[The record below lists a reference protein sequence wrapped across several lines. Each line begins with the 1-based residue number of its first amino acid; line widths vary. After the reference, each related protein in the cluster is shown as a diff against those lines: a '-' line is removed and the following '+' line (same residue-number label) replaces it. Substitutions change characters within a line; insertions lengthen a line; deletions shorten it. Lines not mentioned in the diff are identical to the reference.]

1 MYFKTIKQSIFK
13 RLILSIFLSI
23 PILNFSQDFS
33 EFWEGHFSYLN
44 IIDIVN
50 TNSRVY
56 AAAENAVFSYDLTTN
71 LLETITTLNGLS
83 GELISELHYSNEY
96 QLLMIG
102 YENGLIEV
110 YSENDQEV
118 LKVVDIV
125 NKVTIPS
132 SQKRINHF
140 NELNSLVYIATDY
153 GISIYDLENL
163 EFGDTYFIGING
175 AQVAVKQ
182 TVIKNNKIY
191 ANIEND
197 SGIKSASLSNPNLI
211 DFQQWST
218 ILTGNFVN
226 LLADD
231 NDLIVTS
238 SNAVTSKLNVD
249 NTLTQLFVSESVPE
263 DLYFSENNLI
273 ETLSDKINFYD
284 ENFNLTNTIIGA
296 ITDFPTLYTCTIS
309 FRGNIFIGT
318 SGGINTGKSGFGVL
332 KTKLTSLDSF
342 EEIHPDGPLSNSPF
356 SLEFKNND
364 LWLTYGGYGI
374 FFQWSGGQSSTGI
387 SRYRQNEWLNIPY
400 DSINSMVSSPQFLS
414 HTAINPFNTDQVF
427 ISSYYS
433 GLLEVNT
440 QEVVNIY
447 NENNS
452 TLNPFIPNRYLTS
465 ACKFDNN
472 GALWVTTGRVQKPLS
487 KFENNQ
493 WTSYDFSSII
503 ENPLNDENGFSEVVI
518 GPDGTKWIGG
528 LKKGLIGFN
537 ETGMLLKNI
546 SDEDVAN
553 LPSTAIKSLALDK
566 NNVLWIGTYRGLRV
580 LYNTSNFF
588 SEDVVRTEPII
599 ILEEG
604 LPKELLA
611 QQFITDIKVDG
622 ANNKWVSTA
631 DAGVFYLSSSGQ
643 KTIYHFTKD
652 NSPLPSNGVND
663 MALDSDNGVVYFGT
677 NRGLVAFKT
686 GGSST
691 SSSLEDVYVYP
702 NPVRPGFNMAED
714 KIKIKNISE
723 NVNIKITDVE
733 GNLVAEAQSNIN
745 LRYKSY
751 NLEIDGGTAYWNGKN
766 LANNTVA
773 SGVYVVLFSDFDTFE
788 TKVSKIMII
797 R

>member
-1 MYFKTIKQSIFK
+1 MKTHFN
-13 RLILSIFLSI
+13 ILFCFLSI
-23 PILNFSQDFS
+23 TSFLWGQNFDAN
-33 EFWEGHFSYLN
+33 WIGHFSYLN
-44 IIDIVN
+44 IKKVVN
-50 TNSRVY
+50 ADTKFY
-56 AAAENAVFSYDLTTN
+56 AASENALFSYDLQTN
-71 LLETITTLNGLS
+71 RLSTITTINGLS
-83 GELISELHYSNEY
+83 GELISTLHYSNEY

-132 SQKRINHF
+132 SQKKINHF

-153 GISIYDLENL
+153 GISVYNLESL
-163 EFGDTYFIGING
+163 EFGDSYYIGANG
-175 AQVAVKQ
+175 SQIQVSQ
-182 TVIKNNKIY
+182 TAIFNNEIY
-191 ANIEND
+191 AACGSN
-197 SGIKSASLSNPNLI
+197 SGIKKASLSNSNLT
-211 DFQQWST
+211 DFQLWSS
-218 ILTGNFVN
+218 LGSGDFK
-226 LLADD
+226 
-231 NDLIVTS
+231 
-238 SNAVTSKLNVD
+238 AVTVFDSGLYTVNSA
-249 NTLTQLFVSESVPE
+249 NTLFEINGTTLTLLSNYSQPVAELNTS
-263 DLYFSENNLI
+263 NNSLLVTTNSKVY
-273 ETLSDKINFYD
+273 EYELGFT
-284 ENFNLTNTIIGA
+284 LTNTYS
-296 ITDFPTLYTCTIS
+296 TNPDFDTNFNAALKIDAVVY
-309 FRGNIFIGT
+309 IGT
-318 SGGINTGKSGFGVL
+318 TDYGVL
-332 KTKLTSLDSF
+332 KSNPLDPSGF
-342 EEIHPDGPLSNSPF
+342 DEIHPIGPLKNTVF
-356 SLEFKNND
+356 SLSH
-364 LWLTYGGYGI
+364 GYGNLWVSYGDYSI
-374 FFQWSGGQSSTGI
+374 GFNPYPLRYYGI
-387 SRYRQNEWLNIPY
+387 SNYENSEWVNTSY
-400 DSINSMVSSPQFLS
+400 DSIRDTTGAPVSSLNRIS
-414 HTAINPFNTDQVF
+414 INTFNPNQVY
-427 ISSYYS
+427 ISSYHH
-433 GLLEVNT
+433 GLLDFKKGESITLLDDSNSSLESLVNPD
-440 QEVVNIY
+440 NPNYKSIRISG
-447 NENNS
+447 S
-452 TLNPFIPNRYLTS
+452 T
-465 ACKFDNN
+465 FDRDGN
-472 GALWVTTGRVQKPLS
+472 LWVLNSRVNNALK
-487 KFENNQ
+487 KFNPTSSS
-493 WTSYDFSSII
+493 WTSYDFSFII
-503 ENPLNDENGFSEVVI
+503 ENPFSDENGFSEVVI

-643 KTIYHFTKD
+643 NTIYHFTKD

-677 NRGLVAFKT
+677 NRGLVAFNT
-686 GGSST
+686 GGSNT
-691 SSSLEDVYVYP
+691 SASLEDIYVYP

>member
-1 MYFKTIKQSIFK
+1 MYLKLLKHSISRK
-13 RLILSIFLSI
+13 LIIIIIFSF
-23 PILNFSQDFS
+23 PTLNFSQEFS

-50 TNSRVY
+50 TNNRVY
-56 AAAENAVFSYDLTTN
+56 AAAENAVFSYDSTTN
-71 LLETITTLNGLS
+71 QIETITTLNGLS
-83 GELISELHYSNEY
+83 GELISGLHYSNEY
-96 QLLMIG
+96 QLLLIG

-110 YSENDQEV
+110 YSESDQEI
-118 LKVVDIV
+118 LKVVDII

-140 NELNSLVYIATDY
+140 NEFNSLVYIATDY

-163 EFGDTYFIGING
+163 EFGDTYFIGSNG
-175 AQVAVKQ
+175 TQVAVKQ
-182 TVIKNNKIY
+182 TGIRNNKIY

-197 SGIKSASLSNPNLI
+197 SGIKFAPLSNPNLI

-238 SNAVTSKLNVD
+238 SNAVTSKLNAD
-249 NTLTQLFVSESVPE
+249 NTLTQLFVSESLPE
-263 DLYFSENNLI
+263 DLYISENQLI
-273 ETLSDKINFYD
+273 ETLSNKINFYD
-284 ENFNLTNTIIGA
+284 EYFNLTHAIGP
-296 ITDFPTLYTCTIS
+296 ITDFPAPYTCTIS
-309 FRGNIFIGT
+309 FGGNIFIGT
-318 SGGINTGKSGFGVL
+318 SGGVNTGKSGFGVL
-332 KTKLTSLDSF
+332 KTRLTSLDSF
-342 EEIHPDGPLSNSPF
+342 EEIHPDGPLSNSSF
-356 SLEFKNND
+356 SLKFKNND

-433 GLLEVNT
+433 GLIEVNN
-440 QEVVNIY
+440 QDIVNIY

-452 TLNPFIPNRYLTS
+452 TLKPFIPNRYLTS
-465 ACKFDNN
+465 ACKFDDN
-472 GALWVTTGRVQKPLS
+472 GALWVTTGRVQSPLS

-493 WTSYDFSSII
+493 WTSYDFSAII
-503 ENPLNDENGFSEVVI
+503 SDPINDELGFSEVVI
-518 GPDGTKWIGG
+518 GPDQTKWIGSYRN
-528 LKKGLIGFN
+528 GLIGFN

-553 LPSTAIKSLALDK
+553 LPTTAIKSLALDK

-588 SEDVVRTEPII
+588 TENNVRTEPII

-611 QQFITDIKVDG
+611 QQFITDIIVDG
-622 ANNKWVSTA
+622 SNNKWVSTA

-643 KTIYHFTKD
+643 NTIYQFTKD
-652 NSPLPSNGVND
+652 NSPLPSNSVND

-677 NRGLVAFKT
+677 NRGLVAFNT

-691 SSSLEDVYVYP
+691 SSSLEDVYAYP

-723 NVNIKITDVE
+723 NINIKITDIE
-733 GNLVAEAQSNIN
+733 GNLVAEAQSNVN
-745 LRYKSY
+745 LRYKGH

>member
-1 MYFKTIKQSIFK
+1 MKTHFISLFC
-13 RLILSIFLSI
+13 FLSVTSF
-23 PILNFSQDFS
+23 LWGQNFDAN
-33 EFWEGHFSYLN
+33 WIGHFSYLN
-44 IIDIVN
+44 IKKVVN
-50 TNSRVY
+50 ADTKFY
-56 AAAENAVFSYDLTTN
+56 AASENALFSYDLQTN
-71 LLETITTLNGLS
+71 RLSTITTINGLS
-83 GELISELHYSNEY
+83 GELISTLHYSNEY

-132 SQKRINHF
+132 SQKKINHF

-153 GISIYDLENL
+153 GISVYNLESL
-163 EFGDTYFIGING
+163 EFGDSYYIGANG
-175 AQVAVKQ
+175 SQIQVSQ
-182 TVIKNNKIY
+182 TAIFNNEIY
-191 ANIEND
+191 AACGSN
-197 SGIKSASLSNPNLI
+197 SGIKKASLSNSNLT
-211 DFQQWST
+211 DFQLWSS
-218 ILTGNFVN
+218 LGSGDFK
-226 LLADD
+226 
-231 NDLIVTS
+231 
-238 SNAVTSKLNVD
+238 AVTVFDSGLYTVNSA
-249 NTLTQLFVSESVPE
+249 NTLFEINGTTLTLLSNYSQPVAELNTS
-263 DLYFSENNLI
+263 NNSLLVTTNSKVY
-273 ETLSDKINFYD
+273 EYEPGFT
-284 ENFNLTNTIIGA
+284 LTNTYS
-296 ITDFPTLYTCTIS
+296 TNPDFDTNFNAALKIDAVVY
-309 FRGNIFIGT
+309 IGT
-318 SGGINTGKSGFGVL
+318 TDYGVL
-332 KTKLTSLDSF
+332 KSNPLDLSGF
-342 EEIHPDGPLSNSPF
+342 DEIHPIGPLKNTVF
-356 SLEFKNND
+356 SLSH
-364 LWLTYGGYGI
+364 GYGNLWVSYGDYSI
-374 FFQWSGGQSSTGI
+374 GFNPYPLRYYGI
-387 SRYRQNEWLNIPY
+387 SNYENSEWVNTSY
-400 DSINSMVSSPQFLS
+400 DSIRDTTGAPVSSLNRIS
-414 HTAINPFNTDQVF
+414 INTFNPNQVY
-427 ISSYYS
+427 ISSYHH
-433 GLLEVNT
+433 GLLDFKKGESIT
-440 QEVVNIY
+440 LLDDS
-447 NENNS
+447 NS
-452 TLNPFIPNRYLTS
+452 SLESLVIPDNPNYKSIRISGST
-465 ACKFDNN
+465 FDRDGN
-472 GALWVTTGRVQKPLS
+472 LWVLNSRVNNALK
-487 KFENNQ
+487 KFNPTSPS

-503 ENPLNDENGFSEVVI
+503 ENPFSDENGFSEVVI

-553 LPSTAIKSLALDK
+553 LPSAAIKSLVLDK

-643 KTIYHFTKD
+643 NTIYHFTKD

-663 MALDSDNGVVYFGT
+663 MALDPDNGVVYFGT
-677 NRGLVAFKT
+677 NRGLVAFNT
-686 GGSST
+686 GGSNPSA
-691 SSSLEDVYVYP
+691 SLEDIYVYP

-723 NVNIKITDVE
+723 NVNIKITDIE
-733 GNLVAEAQSNIN
+733 GNLVAEAQSNTN
-745 LRYKSY
+745 LRYKGY